1 MINRPTEGIA
11 TDASHSIK
19 NELTRYRGIDLRTGV
34 EIFHENLGN
43 QTVNVGEFFG
53 VIAAAKYIIENEYT
67 PRTIYTDSLTAIA
80 WFTQK
85 RTASKRKLPA
95 MFKAEVF
102 LQAMSVEI
110 GSIEVVHWDNDG
122 WGETPADYG
131 LKQ

>member
-11 TDASHSIK
+11 TDASHYIK
-19 NELTRYRGIDLRTGV
+19 NGLTRYRGIDLRTGV
-34 EIFHENLGN
+34 EIFHESLGN
-43 QTVNVGEFFG
+43 HTVNVGEFLG

-110 GSIEVVHWDNDG
+110 DSIEVVHWDNDG

-131 LKQ
+131 LK